1 MNIFKGTKISNLKYN
16 SSFKNIRRLIF
27 KELFN
32 KINLPSQKVDHLLS
46 KSKNCDLRNNNN
58 LMLKIEE
65 NILRILKNAL
75 GKSKFYKIKS
85 LQYPV
90 NIRIVSN
97 KNNEYKLKK
106 FDTRHV
112 HCDSWSGA
120 PNDSYNGLIYI
131 HCSNKSP
138 RLEIYKTL
146 PLKHPLRKFL
156 GEYSS
161 ADIEKEFLKKI
172 YFKPKIANM
181 VLWETNTPHKTFI
194 PNSNSL
200 NKNYF
205 RISVDFRFK
214 CSPPYFSYNNK
225 FFFKNFS
232 KFKMN
237 SEGVYWSIRKKIKYF
252 ENIKEKIKY
261 ELLKSKTFG
270 NKFYTLRKKYL
281 QLHYKESY

>member
-16 SSFKNIRRLIF
+16 SSFKNIRALIF

-112 HCDSWSGA
+112 H
-120 PNDSYNGLIYI
+120 
-131 HCSNKSP
+131 
-138 RLEIYKTL
+138 
-146 PLKHPLRKFL
+146 
-156 GEYSS
+156 
-161 ADIEKEFLKKI
+161 
-172 YFKPKIANM
+172 
-181 VLWETNTPHKTFI
+181 
-194 PNSNSL
+194 
-200 NKNYF
+200 
-205 RISVDFRFK
+205 
-214 CSPPYFSYNNK
+214 
-225 FFFKNFS
+225 
-232 KFKMN
+232 
-237 SEGVYWSIRKKIKYF
+237 
-252 ENIKEKIKY
+252 
-261 ELLKSKTFG
+261 
-270 NKFYTLRKKYL
+270 
-281 QLHYKESY
+281 

>member
-1 MNIFKGTKISNLKYN
+1 MSIFKSNKIYNLK
-16 SSFKNIRRLIF
+16 SSFFFKTIKALIF

-32 KINLPSQKVDHLLS
+32 KINLSSQKVDYLLS
-46 KSKNCDLRNNNN
+46 KSKNCDLRNNNK

-65 NILRILKNAL
+65 NILSILENSL
-75 GKSKFYKIKS
+75 GKSKFCKIKS

-106 FDTRHV
+106 FDTRHI

-120 PNDSYNGLIYI
+120 PKDSYNGLIYI

-146 PLKHPLRKFL
+146 PLRHPLRKFL

-161 ADIEKEFLKKI
+161 VDIEKEHLKKI
-172 YFKPKIANM
+172 DFKPRIANM
-181 VLWETNTPHKTFI
+181 ILWETNTPHKTFI
-194 PNSNSL
+194 PNSNSP

-205 RISVDFRFK
+205 RISLDFRFK
-214 CSPPYFSYNNK
+214 CSSPYFSYKNNS
-225 FFFKNFS
+225 FFKNFY

-237 SEGVYWSIRKKIKYF
+237 SEGVYWSLRKKIKSF
-252 ENIKEKIKY
+252 ENIKEKIEY
-261 ELLKSKTFG
+261 ELSKSKTFG
-270 NKFYTLRKKYL
+270 KKFYTLRKKYL